1 MTSAEMLWT
10 IEDVVGYIGIPVRT
24 LYHWRV
30 KGKGPVGTR
39 IGKHIRYVPEDVK
52 TWFSEQRGD

>member
-1 MTSAEMLWT
+1 MTTVERLWT
-10 IEDVVGYIGIPVRT
+10 VEDVAEYLGLSVRT

-30 KGKGPVGTR
+30 KGKGPAGTR

-52 TWFSEQRGD
+52 TWFSKQGCD